1 MSIGFIQIILLTVLI
16 VVWFGFYALGN
27 FLCNKSRY
35 LRKNINKNSIII
47 LSLIY
52 FPLVMAITNE
62 GYFFALGWCFIGP
75 ISVNSL
81 IHWLYPKIFKPTKT
95 SKIKVYF
102 NENYFYGY
110 FGILIL
116 GLLSLFT
123 YS

>member
-27 FLCNKSRY
+27 FLCNKSTY

-81 IHWLYPKIFKPTKT
+81 IHCLYPKI
-95 SKIKVYF
+95 
-102 NENYFYGY
+102 
-110 FGILIL
+110 
-116 GLLSLFT
+116 LSLQRLVKSRFILMKIIFMAISV
-123 YS
+123 Y